1 MASIAELIDSRKF
14 SRDEEGHLA
23 GTRVFRVLQA
33 QNEQAA
39 KIAFDALEDSRV
51 FPGYPFAALD
61 RVDIQGTNGNTLYVV
76 TATYTSFRGGRRQRD
91 PDTLPDVPFFGWSY
105 AKETVDVPF
114 AYLKTIT
121 TRTGDNED
129 SAIVWDAK
137 TVKVAERRVRRSL
150 KVSYESDDTSTLD
163 VIAAQD
169 HRIHTI
175 RGTKYLFLGASV
187 EQDSKDQTRF
197 LITYTWELD
206 RGTTITPTES
216 TLVVFPDSPIPDPG
230 TGRQYGYIC
239 APREGIVN
247 ANGSITIRKPFTVM
261 DLVANQNARA
271 IPEAVLIQTFE
282 NDPDGWRSLPGM
294 VPL

>member
-39 KIAFDALEDSRV
+39 KIAFEAMEDSRI
-51 FPGYPFAALD
+51 FPGFPGAVLD
-61 RVDIQGTNGNTLYVV
+61 RVDIQGTNGNTLYLVN
-76 TATYTSFRGGRRQRD
+76 ATYSSFRGGRRERD
-91 PDTLPDVPFFGWSY
+91 PQTLPTEPFFGWSY

-114 AYLKTIT
+114 AYRKTIT
-121 TRTGDNED
+121 TRTDDDEVT
-129 SAIVWDAK
+129 AVVWDAK

-150 KVSYESDDTSTLD
+150 KVEYISDNTATLD

-169 HRIHTI
+169 HRVHTI

-187 EQDSKDQTRF
+187 EQDTKDQTRF
-197 LITYTWELD
+197 LINYTWELD
-206 RGTTITPTES
+206 RGTTVVPTES
-216 TLVVFPDSPIPDPG
+216 TLVTFPDTPFPDPG

-239 APREGIVN
+239 APREGVVN
-247 ANGSITIRKPFTVM
+247 ANGSVTIRKPYTVM
-261 DLVANQNARA
+261 DLVANQDAQA
-271 IPEAVLIQTFE
+271 FPEAVLIQTFE
-282 NDPDGWRSLPGM
+282 EDADGWRTLPGM

>member
-14 SRDEEGHLA
+14 SRDEEGHIA

-51 FPGYPFAALD
+51 FPGYPFAAPD
-61 RVDIQGTNGNTLYVV
+61 PVDIPGTNGNTLNGVP
-76 TATYTSFRGGRRQRD
+76 ATYTSFRAGRRQRD

-175 RGTKYLFLGASV
+175 RGTQYLFLGASV

-197 LITYTWELD
+197 IITYTWELD
-206 RGTTITPTES
+206 KGTTITDTQS
-216 TLVVFPDSPIPDPG
+216 VRVIFPEELPPAGPP
-230 TGRQYGYIC
+230 RGYIC
-239 APREGIVN
+239 APRGAVRN
-247 ANGSITIRKPFTVM
+247 ANGSLTIREPYTVM
-261 DLVANQNARA
+261 DLVANQSANRS
-271 IPEAVLIQTFE
+271 PEAVLIQTFE